1 MGTTWHS
8 STAKNIKGR
17 AWIYTQSRWSPRRC
31 HDLEPQPW
39 ISSPIILTLSFLP
52 SVFQTFQPSLAVP
65 DFKSPWFLLLL
76 HQPSASLLPS
86 IFFRLPAPQSFPCR
100 LPLNTKSFLKWRF
113 QAIKGANLQ
122 VITTLQLPLMSL
134 PSCSS
139 EQPLLVVFYF
149 GGAHLAATFSII
161 SAQNCTH
168 LISRVNLLP
177 VCRSSKQQ
185 HFCVVHE
192 HFRTSVGHCW
202 ESCIWTTGP

>member
-1 MGTTWHS
+1 MSRGRSWGYTNLETDCTSQDIRKTPQKSWKFHAMGTTWHS

-100 LPLNTKSFLKWRF
+100 LPLNTKSFLK
-113 QAIKGANLQ
+113 
-122 VITTLQLPLMSL
+122 
-134 PSCSS
+134 
-139 EQPLLVVFYF
+139 
-149 GGAHLAATFSII
+149 
-161 SAQNCTH
+161 
-168 LISRVNLLP
+168 
-177 VCRSSKQQ
+177 
-185 HFCVVHE
+185 
-192 HFRTSVGHCW
+192 
-202 ESCIWTTGP
+202 